1 MNTQA
6 EVEAGAAFAGIKVL
20 DMSQGIA
27 GPHAAMLLAQAG
39 ADVVKVEPLDGDWGR
54 TLGKRYADQCA
65 QSMVYNRG
73 KRSIALDLKSVQG
86 LTVARQLAQRA
97 DIVVE
102 SFRPGVMKRFGLAY
116 GDLQAASPGLIYL
129 SVTGFGQDGPY
140 SSYPVTD
147 AIIQA
152 FSGWMN
158 LHQDAQGTPMRSG
171 MTAIDVLTGLY
182 AYQAIATA
190 FVAKLRFGTGR
201 YIDCS
206 MLQCAAAFQ
215 AGKVLEHFL
224 EKGRPQVSYV
234 PVGVF
239 ATADG
244 FITISAMRDAHY
256 AALCTQIGRPELATD
271 PRFDS
276 RDKRRANKEVLMPL
290 LAQAFR
296 AQPTAHWEDVLT
308 RADLMNARV
317 NTYMDMLKNEHVR
330 AVGTFDYVDHGE
342 HGEAPVARLPGA
354 RPLSAGDRR
363 AETPRVGE
371 HTLDILQE
379 LGYAS
384 SDQQALVAAGAAR
397 ALS

>member
-1 MNTQA
+1 MNKQA
-6 EVEAGAAFAGIKVL
+6 EVDTHGAFAGVQVL

-39 ADVVKVEPLDGDWGR
+39 ANVVKVEPLDGDWGR
-54 TLGKRYADQCA
+54 TLGKRYNDMCA

-73 KRSIALDLKSVQG
+73 KRSIALDLKSPDG
-86 LTVARQLAQRA
+86 LSIAKQLAARA

-102 SFRPGVMKRFGLAY
+102 SFRPGVLKRFGLGY
-116 GDLQAASPGLIYL
+116 GDLKDAKPGLIYL

-158 LHQDAQGTPMRSG
+158 LHQDPHGTPMRSG

-190 FVAKLRFGTGR
+190 YVAKLRWGEGR

-206 MLQCAAAFQ
+206 MLQSAAAFQ
-215 AGKVLEHFL
+215 SAKVLEHFL
-224 EKGRPQVSYV
+224 EKGQPQVSYV

-239 ATADG
+239 ATEDG
-244 FITISAMRDAHY
+244 FITISAMRDKHY
-256 AALCTQIGRPELATD
+256 EALCTQLGCPELGTD

-276 RDKRRANKEVLMPL
+276 RDNRRTNKEALMPL

-296 AQPTAHWEDVLT
+296 TRTTAHWEHVLT
-308 RADLMNARV
+308 AADLMNARV
-317 NTYMDMLKNEHVR
+317 NTYGDVLQDEHVR
-330 AVGTFDYVDHGE
+330 AVRTFDYVDHGE
-342 HGEAPVARLPGA
+342 FGDAPVARIPGA
-354 RPLSAGDRR
+354 HPAPTGDSR
-363 AETPRVGE
+363 AVTPRLGE
-371 HTLDILQE
+371 HTFQILAD
-379 LGYAS
+379 LGYTG
-384 SDQQALVAAGAAR
+384 SDQQTLIATRAVQALT
-397 ALS
+397 